1 MITLPNPAAGR
12 AGLRDPLMIGVGFSL
27 LLHLVVLAIRFA
39 PPSPLVLA
47 PRDSRLEVVL
57 LNAGTVE
64 RPLAPDVVA
73 QVDMQGGGDRDEG
86 RATSP
91 LVASTQA
98 SDGEAVAQR
107 ERRVRELEELQRRLL
122 ARASEQA
129 QVRDQPA
136 QPEPR
141 AEAGEDREQT
151 EQLIARLQAQ
161 IERQI
166 SDYNK
171 RPRRLTFGVNAVG
184 VTYARYVSDWAAR
197 IEQLGTERYPAAA
210 RGRIYDSLVITVEID
225 KHGNVVDIVINRKSQ
240 HEVLNRAVKE
250 IVFAGAPYEPFPLE
264 MAREGDIL
272 QIVRTWTFTNG
283 ALQTSESQ

>member
-1 MITLPNPAAGR
+1 VITLPSPAAHG
-12 AGLRDPLMIGVGFSL
+12 GLRDPLTIGVAVSL
-27 LLHLVVLAIRFA
+27 LLHLVVLAVRFA
-39 PPSPLVLA
+39 PPPPFVLA

-73 QVDMQGGGDRDEG
+73 QVNMEGGGDRDEG

-91 LVASTQA
+91 LVASPRV
-98 SDGEAVAQR
+98 SDGEAIAQR
-107 ERRVRELEELQRRLL
+107 EQRVRELEELQRRLL

-129 QVRDQPA
+129 SVRDQPA

-141 AEAGEDREQT
+141 AEPGDDREQT

-171 RPRRLTFGVNAVG
+171 RPRRLTFGVNAIG
-184 VTYARYVSDWAAR
+184 VTYARYVTDWASR
-197 IEQLGTERYPAAA
+197 IEQIGTERYPAEA
-210 RGRIYDSLVITVEID
+210 RGRLYGSLVITVEID
-225 KHGNVVDIVINRKSQ
+225 KHGNVVDIVINRKSE

-250 IVFAGAPYEPFPLE
+250 IVFAGAPYEPFPPE

-283 ALQTSESQ
+283 ALRTSESQ

>member
-1 MITLPNPAAGR
+1 DRARRPRPAGGRALVLPSHRPAAAAAGPSHRGRPGRARPARPVAAWPLRRPRRPGDARRSRGARRRRPGSGERAVITLPTPGAAG
-12 AGLRDPLMIGVGFSL
+12 GLRAPLTIGVVASV
-27 LLHLVVLAIRFA
+27 LLHLVVLAVRFA
-39 PPSPLVLA
+39 PPPPFVLA

-73 QVDMQGGGDRDEG
+73 QVNMAGGGDRDEG

-91 LVASTQA
+91 LVASPRV
-98 SDGEAVAQR
+98 SDGDAIAQR
-107 ERRVRELEELQRRLL
+107 EQRVRELEELQRRLL

-129 QVRDQPA
+129 QVRDQTA

-141 AEAGEDREQT
+141 AKPGEDREQT

-171 RPRRLTFGVNAVG
+171 
-184 VTYARYVSDWAAR
+184 
-197 IEQLGTERYPAAA
+197 
-210 RGRIYDSLVITVEID
+210 
-225 KHGNVVDIVINRKSQ
+225 
-240 HEVLNRAVKE
+240 
-250 IVFAGAPYEPFPLE
+250 
-264 MAREGDIL
+264 
-272 QIVRTWTFTNG
+272 
-283 ALQTSESQ
+283 